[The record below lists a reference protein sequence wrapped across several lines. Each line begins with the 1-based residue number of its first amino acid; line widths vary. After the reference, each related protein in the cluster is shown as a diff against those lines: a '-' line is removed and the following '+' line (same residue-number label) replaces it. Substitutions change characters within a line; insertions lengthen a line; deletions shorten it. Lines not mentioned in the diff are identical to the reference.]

1 MMIYRQA
8 LDDARK
14 SLELA
19 HEMSKA
25 VGMAMDGGT
34 GYFNI
39 AKKDWYRGLPETLT
53 RKTLP
58 FFLMRDEE
66 KRRVRHLLRGEDPW
80 GEEEPS
86 PWQDVTTAIYG
97 WDNYDRSCEKAFF
110 EGVHLAEQER
120 KETIEEL
127 WEHWYNPWDD
137 GRDCTGV
144 WFTSRISIFDV
155 PNGTWIYHFKSC
167 DV

>member
-1 MMIYRQA
+1 MIYRQA

-34 GYFNI
+34 GEFRI
-39 AKKDWYRGLPETLT
+39 AKKEWYKGLPETLT
-53 RKTLP
+53 
-58 FFLMRDEE
+58 
-66 KRRVRHLLRGEDPW
+66 
-80 GEEEPS
+80 
-86 PWQDVTTAIYG
+86 
-97 WDNYDRSCEKAFF
+97 
-110 EGVHLAEQER
+110 
-120 KETIEEL
+120 
-127 WEHWYNPWDD
+127 WDD

-144 WFTSRISIFDV
+144 WFTSRICIFDV
-155 PNGTWIYHFKSC
+155 PNGTWVYHFKSC